1 MKININLR
9 VALNQLVSLSNL
21 LLDILMMVSTSFLV
35 VNLLD
40 WQLFSL

>member
-40 WQLFSL
+40 WQLFSS